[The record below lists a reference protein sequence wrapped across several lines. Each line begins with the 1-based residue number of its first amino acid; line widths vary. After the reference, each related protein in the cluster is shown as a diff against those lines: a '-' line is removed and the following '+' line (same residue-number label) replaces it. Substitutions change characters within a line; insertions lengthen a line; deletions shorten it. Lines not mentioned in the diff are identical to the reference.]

1 MLLLP
6 QVVVNRVSVRRREAG
21 VMAVEHRGPL
31 SRAAV
36 TGLGSG
42 HAFVRAL
49 RVRNDDVRV
58 MKEGTRAQVVIVDAL
73 GVSLQVSL
81 HVLWVEGEDGAR
93 HGRQGRGRRVG
104 QVRAWGHGERW

>member
-6 QVVVNRVSVRRREAG
+6 QVMVNRVSVRRREAG

-31 SRAAV
+31 GRATITA
-36 TGLGSG
+36 LGSG
-42 HAFVRAL
+42 PAFVGAL
-49 RVRNDDVRV
+49 RLRNDDVWV

-73 GVSLQVSL
+73 GVSLQVAL

-93 HGRQGRGRRVG
+93 HGRQGRGGCVG